1 MFLLCN
7 ISKGRPRQG
16 CWSIL
21 SILASGFRRWGKTEA
36 ANRSSI
42 QAPAALRPQREALSR
57 EEVSDSCDICMYH
70 VPSHSQLCWQHSL
83 LPWRV
88 HLNGLLNRKL
98 VGQLWSV
105 DSAPQGMLFL
115 LTLAVCA
122 LLARTIPPFSPTGKK
137 LCFHLYQVLWLA
149 LPPSPHRPQK
159 SGNRFC
165 SHF

>member
-1 MFLLCN
+1 MFILCN

-21 SILASGFRRWGKTEA
+21 SILASGFRRGGKTEA

-42 QAPAALRPQREALSR
+42 QAPAALQPRREALSR

-83 LPWRV
+83 LPWSV
-88 HLNGLLNRKL
+88 HLNGLLNGKL
-98 VGQLWSV
+98 VGQLWLA

-115 LTLAVCA
+115 LTLAVYA
-122 LLARTIPPFSPTGKK
+122 LSATTIPPFSPTRKNYVFSRTK
-137 LCFHLYQVLWLA
+137 SFEWHS
-149 LPPSPHRPQK
+149 PSPLPNQETDSVAILK
-159 SGNRFC
+159 D
-165 SHF
+165 